1 MKQDV
6 GSMAD
11 DPTMSDLTYEQ
22 ALATVLALVGERVE
36 VHVLDAGE
44 SPHHVATFG
53 GRLRAGYS
61 TTGGEPTDTEA
72 ILLRFDA
79 GEESAGLSL
88 DRELFGGAI
97 GRDDGS
103 LTIQLGDVSF
113 VILRRE

>member
-1 MKQDV
+1 V
-6 GSMAD
+6 AD
-11 DPTMSDLTYEQ
+11 DPTLNDLTYDE
-22 ALATVLALVGERVE
+22 ALATVLALVGQRVE

-44 SPHHVATFG
+44 NPHHVATFG

-79 GEESAGLSL
+79 GDESAGLSI

-97 GRDDGS
+97 GRNDGS

-113 VILRRE
+113 VIMPRE